1 VSEEPTVDQL
11 RRYLQEQL
19 IEAENI
25 VGTNAKKERMLKLET
40 ALNEAIK
47 FTNEVAIRNE
57 IESLVFEEA
66 SSVRLISTSKD
77 ISEENYSSQSECPK
91 CEEEMD
97 AKLGFCQVCGYKS
110 K

>member
-1 VSEEPTVDQL
+1 MTDEPTVDQL

-19 IEAENI
+19 LEAEEI
-25 VGTNAKKERMLKLET
+25 VNFKAKKERMIKLET

-47 FTNEVAIRNE
+47 FVNEVEIRKE
-57 IESLVFEEA
+57 IESLVFEESKA
-66 SSVRLISTSKD
+66 VRLISPSNIDDDDSNASKT
-77 ISEENYSSQSECPK
+77 ECPK

-97 AKLGFCQVCGYKS
+97 FKLGFCQICGHKS

>member
-1 VSEEPTVDQL
+1 MTDEPTVDQL

-19 IEAENI
+19 LEAEEIVNI
-25 VGTNAKKERMLKLET
+25 KAKKERMLKLET

-47 FTNEVAIRNE
+47 FVNEVEIRKE
-57 IESLVFEEA
+57 IESLVFEESKA
-66 SSVRLISTSKD
+66 VRLISPSNMDEDDNNASKT
-77 ISEENYSSQSECPK
+77 ECPK

-97 AKLGFCQVCGYKS
+97 FKLGFCQICGHKS